1 VNNPNC
7 GSWRVQAVTAEQW
20 RAVLDWA
27 RDEGWDIGEGDVSRF
42 FNVDPQGFFVGFLD
56 GRPVASVSITNF
68 SRDYAHIGHYL
79 VSPEQ
84 RGQGWG
90 LRVWEEG
97 LRHAGAR
104 TIGGDGMPAQENNYA
119 KWGLITQY
127 RTDRLI
133 GVVRQCSIRPDAAEL
148 VTEDNLAEV
157 IDYDAACIGFS
168 RAALLADWFLGSGR
182 FGYLTR
188 TVDRIT
194 GLVGGRRSTDGYR
207 LGPFYADSSAELEV
221 LFAAAMAELPLDAQV
236 TVDAPETDGGE
247 FIRLAESYGLSKAFH
262 TLRMYR
268 GEPPQDQQHKVRA
281 IASLELG

>member
-1 VNNPNC
+1 MNNPNC
-7 GSWRVQAVTAEQW
+7 GSWRVQAVSAGQW
-20 RAVLDWA
+20 HAVLDWA

-56 GRPVASVSITNF
+56 GRPVASLSLTNF
-68 SRDYAHIGHYL
+68 SYDYAHIGHYL

-97 LRHAGAR
+97 IRHAAAR
-104 TIGGDGMPAQENNYA
+104 TIGGDGMPAQEHNYA
-119 KWGLITQY
+119 KWGLVTQH
-127 RTDRLI
+127 RTQRLI
-133 GVVRQCSIRPDAAEL
+133 GVVGQRSIRPGGALL
-148 VTEDNLAEV
+148 VTEHNLAEV
-157 IDYDAACIGFS
+157 IGYDAACTGFS
-168 RAALLADWFLGSGR
+168 RASLLADWFWGAGR
-182 FGYLTR
+182 FGFLTR
-188 TVDRIT
+188 TVEGIT

-207 LGPFYADSSAELEV
+207 LGPFYADSSAELEA
-221 LFAAAMAELPLDAQV
+221 LFAAAMAELPVGAQV

-268 GEPPQDQQHKVRA
+268 GAAPQGQQHKVRA